1 MSVRAKPRK
10 VPRPGQIMFGERG
23 VSSYKVAEHPRLTP
37 TLPPRLRLRGRDKL
51 KEEIKGCGIQFD
63 SALATTF
70 NFLKRNE
77 FSGITGGLSMRAR
90 APKRPTIGL
99 PQIGSAA
106 RDRDSGRKQGR
117 GKSAN

>member
-1 MSVRAKPRK
+1 V
-10 VPRPGQIMFGERG
+10 
-23 VSSYKVAEHPRLTP
+23 
-37 TLPPRLRLRGRDKL
+37 

-63 SALATTF
+63 STLATTF